1 MAWFSRLVAATAAVA
16 AAMMMAAVAAAM
28 MMVMAVVAPVPALAQ
43 GGLDPM
49 KPVIPKA
56 DLSVE
61 PRTGTGP
68 SVLDIAAGNP
78 NLSTLV
84 QAIKAAGLDGLLQS
98 SNPVTVFAPTNDAFA
113 RMAPGTLE
121 NLMRPE
127 NRDDLIELVREHI
140 VFREVESE
148 DMRGRIASLGTGNLD
163 RIRVNPFGRGIHV
176 AGRATVIQPDIEA
189 SNGIVH
195 VIDRVIVPSPDIR

>member
-1 MAWFSRLVAATAAVA
+1 MAWFSRLVAATVAVA
-16 AAMMMAAVAAAM
+16 AVMMVAMVAAA
-28 MMVMAVVAPVPALAQ
+28 VTSVPALAQ

-84 QAIKAAGLDGLLQS
+84 QAIKAAGLEDLLQS

-113 RMAPGTLE
+113 RLAPGTLE

-148 DMRGRIASLGTGNLD
+148 DMRGRIATLGTGNLD
-163 RIRVNPFGRGIHV
+163 RIRVNPFGREIHV
-176 AGRATVIQPDIEA
+176 AGRATVVQPDIEA

-195 VIDRVIVPSPDIR
+195 VIDRVIVPSPDIK

>member
-1 MAWFSRLVAATAAVA
+1 MVWFSRLMAATVGM
-16 AAMMMAAVAAAM
+16 AAMVVTAVI
-28 MMVMAVVAPVPALAQ
+28 VPNPALAQ
-43 GGLDPM
+43 GGNDPTRS
-49 KPVIPKA
+49 VIPKG

-68 SVLDIAAGNP
+68 SVLDLAAGNP

-84 QAIKAAGLDGLLQS
+84 QAIRAAGLEGLLQS
-98 SNPVTVFAPTNDAFA
+98 SNPVTVFAPTNEAFA
-113 RMAPGTLE
+113 RLPPGTLE

-127 NRDDLIELVREHI
+127 NRDDLIDLVREHI
-140 VFREVESE
+140 VFREVDSA

-163 RIRVNPFGRGIHV
+163 RIRINPFGRNIHV
-176 AGRATVIQPDIEA
+176 AGRATVVQPDLGA

-195 VIDRVIVPSPDIR
+195 VIDRVILPSSDIK